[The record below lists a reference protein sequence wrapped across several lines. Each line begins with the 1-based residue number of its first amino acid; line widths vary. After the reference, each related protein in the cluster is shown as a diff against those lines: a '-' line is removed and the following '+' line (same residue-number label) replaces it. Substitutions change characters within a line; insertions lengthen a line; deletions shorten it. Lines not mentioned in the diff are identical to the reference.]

1 MYCKLE
7 ESMKTLRSQ
16 HDAILAENGKLEA
29 KLRAQEINNQ
39 TESDSLANQVS
50 QVKNLQRKEVL

>member
-1 MYCKLE
+1 
-7 ESMKTLRSQ
+7 MKTLRSQ